1 MQLNLHM
8 QPKQLKVI
16 NKMEFKD
23 RLRLKMKE
31 KGVTPY
37 KIGKDT
43 QVTRQSVDSY
53 VKGKSMPNSEYID
66 ILAKYLGTTTD
77 YLLNG
82 SENDMFVD
90 DIVLKN
96 EKPEEYDYK
105 AMYFKKCEEMSE
117 ICKSMSEMYS
127 EMSRLREENETLRRD
142 MKIRHIQ
149 KTS

>member
-1 MQLNLHM
+1 
-8 QPKQLKVI
+8 
-16 NKMEFKD
+16 MEFKD
-23 RLRLKMKE
+23 RLQKLMDE
-31 KGVTPY
+31 KGITSY
-37 KIGKDT
+37 NIGINTSVKK
-43 QVTRQSVDSY
+43 QSVIKYLNGTKPTS
-53 VKGKSMPNSEYID
+53 KKLQE
-66 ILAKYLGTTTD
+66 LADYLGTTTD

-90 DIVLKN
+90 DIILKN

-117 ICKSMSEMYS
+117 ICKSMSTMYNEMA
-127 EMSRLREENETLRRD
+127 RLREENETLRRD

>member
-1 MQLNLHM
+1 
-8 QPKQLKVI
+8 
-16 NKMEFKD
+16 MEFKD
-23 RLRLKMKE
+23 RLQKLMDE
-31 KGVTPY
+31 KGITSY
-37 KIGKDT
+37 NIGINTSVKK
-43 QVTRQSVDSY
+43 QSVMKYLDGA
-53 VKGKSMPNSEYID
+53 KPTSEKLQE
-66 ILAKYLGTTTD
+66 LADYLGTTTD

-90 DIVLKN
+90 DIIMKN

-117 ICKSMSEMYS
+117 ICKSMSAMYGEMA
-127 EMSRLREENETLRRD
+127 RLREENETLRRD

>member
-1 MQLNLHM
+1 M

-53 VKGKSMPNSEYID
+53 VKGKAMPNSEYID

-90 DIVLKN
+90 DIIMKN
-96 EKPEEYDYK
+96 EKPE
-105 AMYFKKCEEMSE
+105 
-117 ICKSMSEMYS
+117 
-127 EMSRLREENETLRRD
+127 
-142 MKIRHIQ
+142 
-149 KTS
+149 

>member
-1 MQLNLHM
+1 M
-8 QPKQLKVI
+8 QPNQLKVI

-31 KGVTPY
+31 KGVTSY
-37 KIGKDT
+37 KIGQDT
-43 QVTRQSVDSY
+43 PVTRQSVDSY
-53 VKGKSMPNSEYID
+53 VKGKAMPNSDYLD
-66 ILAKYLGTTTD
+66 ILSVYLGTTAD

-82 SENDMFVD
+82 SENDMFID

-117 ICKSMSEMYS
+117 ICKSMSEMYN
-127 EMSRLREENETLRRD
+127 EMARLRDENETLRRD
-142 MKIRHIQ
+142 VKIRHIQ